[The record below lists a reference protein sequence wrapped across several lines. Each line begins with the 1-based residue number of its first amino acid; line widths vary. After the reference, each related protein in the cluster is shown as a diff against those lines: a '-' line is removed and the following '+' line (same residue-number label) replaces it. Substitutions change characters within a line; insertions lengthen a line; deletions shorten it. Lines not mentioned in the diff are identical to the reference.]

1 MKECMLN
8 ADCLSAGDELF
19 RIGRIAPSVEAV
31 GQPKLEVEQTVF
43 RFGSNRDGLRSR

>member
-1 MKECMLN
+1 MKECMLKP
-8 ADCLSAGDELF
+8 DRLSAGEELF

-43 RFGSNRDGLRSR
+43 RCGSNRDGLRSR

>member
-1 MKECMLN
+1 MKECMFN
-8 ADCLSAGDELF
+8 ADCLSAGEELF

-43 RFGSNRDGLRSR
+43 RCGSNRDGLRSR